1 MCALSCMVSLS
12 GAGGH
17 GEDSVSRTQKRQ
29 SCSAALLSGRTLSS
43 YKGRNYYDRMVRQ
56 RYVFSA
62 GQHTAR
68 SGRNAGQQDTRE
80 RDGLLILSR
89 PSYDQAVR
97 YNTHRTFPDAR
108 QRKATNGASST
119 IACHLSLSY
128 SSSVTGSSHSFEVSS
143 PGISKA
149 RCANQLS
156 EAAPC
161 QCFTPAGIWMI
172 VPGSISTAGL
182 PSS

>member
-43 YKGRNYYDRMVRQ
+43 HKGRNYYDRMVRQ

-62 GQHTAR
+62 GTTYGTERTECRATGHTGK
-68 SGRNAGQQDTRE
+68 GRH
-80 RDGLLILSR
+80 
-89 PSYDQAVR
+89 DQAVR

-119 IACHLSLSY
+119 TAYHLSLSY

-143 PGISKA
+143 PGISNA

-156 EAAPC
+156 AAAPC
-161 QCFTPAGIWMI
+161 QCFTPAGIWMT